1 MRKKH
6 NIKGIIFD
14 FDDVL
19 ANSRPGKEAAMEF
32 VAQKISDYLK
42 KQKLKIETKEILE
55 LIRKLEKRMVAQGIC
70 NRNFWWSLIFDK
82 FLVKKP
88 PKTFLNYLTKKY
100 WEITTK
106 KSSLYKETIPI
117 LNYLKNKN
125 YLLGLLSDT
134 DGTKGVKQKRIK
146 ILNLEKWFDAVVIA
160 GEETK
165 KSKPDPEPF
174 HLICKKLNLGPN
186 QCVYIGDHLI
196 TDILGAKKA
205 GMMAIWLNRGNNK
218 SKIKPHLTIKNPKEI
233 KRIFNKSLL
242 ANSFNEIN

>member
-1 MRKKH
+1 MRKEY

-19 ANSRPGKEAAMEF
+19 ANSRPGKEAGMEF

-42 KQKLKIETKEILE
+42 EQGLKIRPKKILE
-55 LIRKLEKRMVAQGIC
+55 GIRKLEKTMVAQGIC
-70 NRNFWWSLIFDK
+70 DRNIWWSLIFDK
-82 FLVKKP
+82 FLLKKP

-100 WEITTK
+100 WKITTK

-146 ILNLEKWFDAVVIA
+146 IFNLEKWFEAIVIA
-160 GEETK
+160 GEKTK
-165 KSKPDPEPF
+165 KTKPHSEPF
-174 HLICKKLNLGPN
+174 HLICNKLNLNPS
-186 QCVYIGDHLI
+186 QCVYVGDHLI

-205 GMMAIWLNRGNNK
+205 GMMAVWLNRVNNK
-218 SKIKPHLTIKNPKEI
+218 SKIKPHLTIKNLKEL
-233 KRIFNKSLL
+233 KKIF
-242 ANSFNEIN
+242 